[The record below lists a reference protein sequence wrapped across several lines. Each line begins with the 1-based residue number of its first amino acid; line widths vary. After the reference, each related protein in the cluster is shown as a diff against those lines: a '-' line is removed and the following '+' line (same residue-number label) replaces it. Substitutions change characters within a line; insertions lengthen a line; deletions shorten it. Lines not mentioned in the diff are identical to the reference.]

1 MDSIPGDRYIGEYAR
16 WLRIHESKLGD
27 AAASAAA
34 AKRNAAAKSDP
45 SVSSLSSTFWNVV
58 SLGTAGVSSTAPA
71 PAARPMLLR
80 QNPHNLFYLLIR
92 FEELSLPVGSLDTSI
107 PSSARPTSYFSFVS
121 ATPSSKRIDDTMS
134 ISSMRSRISVVS
146 SSLNS
151 SLSWFSA
158 SKPDPT
164 QDLKYIYS
172 CFTKI
177 PSLRLGPVPPRR
189 LVQDFE
195 DCPGQSAVPLDVFRN
210 LQMLELD
217 EVDPRTLMGWDRVCV
232 GLRGLTCRRSGVEDL
247 TGLVVGLVAGD
258 ARRRRGEKVGAKSS
272 GMDLSA
278 STTTATDTDTE
289 DNLPGSAEAAL
300 TSIPDPIPTLPPDLP
315 SFAWHSLRYLN
326 LSSNALTS
334 IPILPLLP
342 LTSLTHLDLSSNLL
356 NSIPPSLSHLPSL
369 TSLNISD
376 NLIDSVLGI
385 YHSIPH
391 ITVLNLSH
399 NRLESLCGVERLF
412 ALQRIDLRHNSIYEA
427 GEVGRLAVLKGLQE
441 VWVGSGNALV
451 EEYVDWRVECF
462 VEFAREGRE
471 KAVKLDGEGLGWW
484 EAQRVSERLPA
495 VSGKEG
501 EGGGRMRGEEMEAQL
516 AKDVATTS
524 GVVRNVRR
532 AQSRVMETARGR
544 GSDLLGVEG
553 AGSTSRSRSG
563 SRSRTSGGQAAT
575 SGAARRRNQRVVE
588 LESSP
593 QKPSSSTRQRTLTES
608 DRIKQAALARDGG
621 AAVDAEPEHIGG
633 KSDAVSSSKTLGK
646 GKAVDVG
653 VQEEPANSAVEPH
666 HSAALAAHSTLLFA
680 LPPGS
685 TPSEPSSSTKQRSL
699 RKHRNPAD
707 SRTASDLFAS
717 STSPAAQDTR
727 SHVTSIP
734 HNPDGV
740 ESKSSFAAEANGNSG
755 KAKSDALRRR
765 IEALKSEVG
774 DDWLRLL
781 ARGEGDE
788 RRVSVVRT
796 EADQEGDAA
805 EKDAQ

>member
-1 MDSIPGDRYIGEYAR
+1 MDSIPGDRYIAEYAR
-16 WLRIHESKLGD
+16 WLRIHEAKLGD

-34 AKRNAAAKSDP
+34 AKRNAASKADP
-45 SVSSLSSTFWNVV
+45 SASSLSSTFWNVV
-58 SLGTAGVSSTAPA
+58 SLVPAGIPSTAPA

-151 SLSWFSA
+151 SLSWFSTT
-158 SKPDPT
+158 KPDPT
-164 QDLKYIYS
+164 VDLKYIYS

-177 PSLRLGPVPPRR
+177 PNLRLGPVPPRR

-210 LQMLELD
+210 LQMLELE

-232 GLRGLTCRRSGVEDL
+232 GLRGLTCRRGGVEDL
-247 TGLVVGLVAGD
+247 TGLMVGLVVGD
-258 ARRRRGEKVGAKSS
+258 AKRRRGEPVDAKSS
-272 GMDLSA
+272 GKDLSA
-278 STTTATDTDTE
+278 STTTTTDTDTE
-289 DNLPGSAEAAL
+289 SAEAAS
-300 TSIPDPIPTLPPDLP
+300 TSSPDPIHTLPPDLP

-356 NSIPPSLSHLPSL
+356 NSIPPSLSHLPTL
-369 TSLNISD
+369 ISLNISD

-391 ITVLNLSH
+391 ITVLNLSS

-427 GEVGRLAVLKGLQE
+427 GEVGRLAVLKGLEE
-441 VWVGSGNALV
+441 VWVGGGNALV

-462 VEFAREGRE
+462 VEFAREGRD
-471 KAVKLDGEGLGWW
+471 KVKLDGEGLGWW
-484 EAQRVSERLPA
+484 EAQRVRERLPA
-495 VSGKEG
+495 VQAGKEVG
-501 EGGGRMRGEEMEAQL
+501 EGQRRSGQEEEAQL

-532 AQSRVMETARGR
+532 AQSKVLETARGRGR
-544 GSDLLGVEG
+544 GSDLLGVQG
-553 AGSTSRSRSG
+553 AGSESRSRSG

-575 SGAARRRNQRVVE
+575 GGAARRRNQRVVE
-588 LESSP
+588 LETSP
-593 QKPSSSTRQRTLTES
+593 QKARQRTLTES
-608 DRIKQAALARDGG
+608 DRIKQAALARDSGD
-621 AAVDAEPEHIGG
+621 AVDAEPESGD
-633 KSDAVSSSKTLGK
+633 KSDAMSSSKMPGK

-653 VQEEPANSAVEPH
+653 VQKKPANSAVEPN
-666 HSAALAAHSTLLFA
+666 HSATLAAHSTMLFA

-685 TPSEPSSSTKQRSL
+685 APSKPSSSTKQQSL
-699 RKHRNPAD
+699 AKHRNPANT
-707 SRTASDLFAS
+707 RTASDLFAS
-717 STSPAAQDTR
+717 TTSSAAQDTR
-727 SHVTSIP
+727 PHVTSIP
-734 HNPDGV
+734 HNPEGV
-740 ESKSSFAAEANGNSG
+740 EPKSSFAAEANGNSG
-755 KAKSDALRRR
+755 KARSDALRRR

-788 RRVSVVRT
+788 KRNSVVGS
-796 EADQEGDAA
+796 EANQEADAA
-805 EKDAQ
+805 EKDAR